1 MKYYCCDQRR
11 LEVVK
16 LHGTLNGLEYLEVDD
31 SGVVG
36 DPTRQLTLFVKF
48 LRPVPIL
55 STDNLRIWGGERI
68 KTVEI
73 EWIAIADALPAG
85 EPSDLVDGLV
95 PLNEFLVIRTRFYGD
110 FSYYTLSLVSGPG
123 SDTPPAGFDP
133 RLSEIPFSFKVQ
145 CESDFDCATATLC
158 PAPPVDNPR
167 LDYLAKD
174 YTRFRRLMLDRLSVL
189 MPEWRGRNPADSGVT
204 LIELLAYVGDQL
216 SYQQDAVA
224 TEAYLGTARQ
234 RTSLRRHARLVDYA
248 VHEGCNARV
257 WVRVFVNDEGMTLP
271 GHTPLLTH
279 VPNTPDRLAPGS
291 DQLRDVLA
299 SGTVVFETVEDTVL
313 YQTHERMTFYS
324 WGQRECCLPKGTT
337 QATLSGHFPNLKAG
351 DVLVFAEELGPRTG
365 FAEDADRGHR
375 WAVRLTD
382 VRLDQDP
389 FGGLFLPVPNNGPLD
404 ITEIRWAEQDA
415 LPFPLC
421 LSTITDQ
428 DHGAVY
434 LDAVSAAY
442 GNIVLADHG
451 RTLHDEA
458 LGKVP
463 AAHLTLASTQDQL
476 SCARPPLK
484 AVPPRFRPRL
494 AERPLTHTL
503 PLIALTAERLFSFT
517 ATAAIIAALQARTFT
532 PALED
537 ALEVQG
543 VVFEAGPVAVQGGD
557 GLWSVADGVNAYRL
571 QLESGQI
578 QVSPL
583 AAAAARITV
592 ADPRRARPAI
602 SLASQYQSIPDTW
615 QPRADLLA
623 SDASATEFVVESEHD
638 GSAYLRFGDDVHG
651 KRPDSDTVFTATY
664 RIGNGTA
671 GNIGLESI
679 AHIVSNDG
687 RLLSVSNPLPAQ
699 GGVEPENAEEIRRD
713 APEAFRIQERAVTP
727 EDYAEVAERHPSVQ
741 RAAATFRWTGSW
753 YTVFLTVDRK
763 GGGEVD
769 AAYEQRIRDHIERY
783 RMAGYDL
790 EIDGPRYVPLEL
802 GMTVCVKPDYFR
814 VDVRAALMR
823 VFSRGWLID
832 GARAVFHPD
841 HFTFGQPV
849 YLSMLYEA
857 AQAVQGVA
865 SVVITTFRRLRV
877 PPDPKPLD
885 DGVLTIGR
893 LEIARLDNDPN
904 FPERGVL
911 KLSIGGGK

>member
-31 SGVVG
+31 SGVAG
-36 DPTRQLTLFVKF
+36 DPMRQRTLIVKF
-48 LRPVPIL
+48 LRPVPAL
-55 STDNLRIWGGERI
+55 STDNLRISGGERI

-85 EPSDLVDGLV
+85 EPPGLVDGLT
-95 PLNEFLVIRTRFYGD
+95 PLDEFLIIRTQFYGD
-110 FSYYTLSLVSGPG
+110 FSHYTVRLVSGPG
-123 SDTPPAGFDP
+123 SDIPPAGFDP
-133 RLSEIPFSFKVQ
+133 RLSGMTFSFKVQ
-145 CESDFDCATATLC
+145 CESDFDCATVTLC
-158 PAPPVDNPR
+158 PAPSADAPR
-167 LDYLAKD
+167 LDYLARD
-174 YTRFRRLMLDRLSVL
+174 YARFRRLMLDRLSVL
-189 MPEWRGRNPADSGVT
+189 MPEWRGRNPADTAVT
-204 LIELLAYVGDQL
+204 LVELLAYVGDQL

-224 TEAYLGTARQ
+224 TEAYLGTARK
-234 RTSLRRHARLVDYA
+234 RTSLRRHARLMDYA

-257 WVRVFVNDEGMTLP
+257 WVRVFVNDAGVTLP
-271 GHTPLLTH
+271 AHTALLTR
-279 VPNTPDRLAPGS
+279 VPSLPGRLAPGS
-291 DQLRDVLA
+291 DQLRDALA
-299 SGTVVFETVEDTVL
+299 SGAGVFETVEDTLL
-313 YQTHERMTFYS
+313 YQAHARMAFYS
-324 WGQRECCLPKGTT
+324 WGERECCLPKGTT
-337 QATLSGHFPNLKAG
+337 HATLSGHFPNLKAG

-365 FAEDADRGHR
+365 FAEDADRDHR

-382 VRLDQDP
+382 VRLAQDP
-389 FGGLFLPVPNNGPLD
+389 SGGLFLPVPSNMPLE
-404 ITEIRWAEQDA
+404 ITEIRWTEQDA
-415 LPFPLC
+415 LPFSLC

-434 LDAVSAAY
+434 LNEVSAAY

-463 AAHLTLASTQDQL
+463 ASHLTLATVQDQL
-476 SCARPPLK
+476 SCERPPLK
-484 AVPPRFRPRL
+484 AMPPRFRPRL
-494 AERPLTHTL
+494 AARPLTQAL
-503 PLIALTAERLFSFT
+503 PLTAERLFGFT
-517 ATAAIIAALQARTFT
+517 ATAAIIAALQSRTFT
-532 PALED
+532 PDLED
-537 ALEVQG
+537 ALEAHG
-543 VVFEAGPVAVQGGD
+543 VVFEAGTVVVQGGD
-557 GLWSVADGVNAYRL
+557 GLWSVADEVTAYRL

-583 AAAAARITV
+583 AAAAARVTA
-592 ADPRRARPAI
+592 ADPRQARPVI
-602 SLASQYQSIPDTW
+602 SLASQYQSNSDTW

-638 GSAYLRFGDDVHG
+638 GSAYLRFGDDIHG

-664 RIGNGTA
+664 RIGNGVA

-687 RLLSVSNPLPAQ
+687 HLLSVTNPLPAQ
-699 GGVEPENAEEIRRD
+699 GGVEPENADEIRRD

-727 EDYAEVAERHPSVQ
+727 EDYAEVTERHASVQ

-769 AAYEQRIRDHIERY
+769 ADYEQIIRDHIERY

-802 GMTVCVKPDYFR
+802 GMTVCVKADYFR
-814 VDVRAALMR
+814 ADVRAALMR
-823 VFSRGWLID
+823 VFSRGWLAD
-832 GARAVFHPD
+832 GSRAVFHPD
-841 HFTFGQPV
+841 RFTFGQPV
-849 YLSMLYEA
+849 YLSALYEA

-885 DGVLTIGR
+885 DGVLAIGR

-911 KLSIGGGK
+911 KLSVGGGK